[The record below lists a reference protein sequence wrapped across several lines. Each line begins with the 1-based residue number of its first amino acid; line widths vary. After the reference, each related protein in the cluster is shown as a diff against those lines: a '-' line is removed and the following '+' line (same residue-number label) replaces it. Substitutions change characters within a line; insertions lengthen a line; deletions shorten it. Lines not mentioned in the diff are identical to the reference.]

1 MALSYSICVPN
12 HFIFQNCE
20 SFISHTKYKIIYRYH
35 PILYNLLQSS
45 LYPFH
50 FLSLQFLQFK
60 IYTMPSFDLV
70 SKVDLQTL
78 DNAVNTVEKE
88 IRNRFDFKGNHVVID
103 LNKKDFKLNLESES
117 EMKINQIIDVLISKS
132 MKQGLAAEIYDLS
145 KEPFQSGK
153 VVKKEIPVR
162 NGIKQEDAK
171 KIVKL
176 IKDSGLKVQA
186 AIMDDIIRIT
196 AKKIDDLQAVI
207 QASKGWDLGLAFQYV
222 NMKN

>member
-1 MALSYSICVPN
+1 
-12 HFIFQNCE
+12 
-20 SFISHTKYKIIYRYH
+20 
-35 PILYNLLQSS
+35 
-45 LYPFH
+45 
-50 FLSLQFLQFK
+50 
-60 IYTMPSFDLV
+60 MPSFDLV

-88 IRNRFDFKGNHVVID
+88 IKNRFDFKGNHVVID
-103 LNKKDFKLNLESES
+103 LNKKDFKLNLEGES
-117 EMKINQIIDVLISKS
+117 DMKINQIIDVLISKS

-145 KEPFQSGK
+145 KEPYQSGK
-153 VVKKEIPVR
+153 IVKKEIQVR

-196 AKKIDDLQAVI
+196 AKKIDDLQQVI
-207 QASKGWDLGLAFQYV
+207 QVSKSWDLGLAFQYV

>member
-1 MALSYSICVPN
+1 
-12 HFIFQNCE
+12 
-20 SFISHTKYKIIYRYH
+20 
-35 PILYNLLQSS
+35 
-45 LYPFH
+45 
-50 FLSLQFLQFK
+50 
-60 IYTMPSFDLV
+60 MPSFDLV

-78 DNAVNTVEKE
+78 DNAVNVVSKE
-88 IRNRFDFKGNHVVID
+88 IKNRFDFKGSPVEID
-103 LNKKDFKLNLESES
+103 LDKKEFKLKLEAES
-117 EMKINQIIDVLISKS
+117 EMKLQQIIDVLISRS
-132 MKQGLAAEIYDLS
+132 MKQGLAAEVYDLS

-153 VVKKEIPVR
+153 VVKKEVPVR

-196 AKKIDDLQAVI
+196 GKKIDDLQAVI
-207 QASKGWDLGLAFQYV
+207 QASKGWDLGLALQYV

>member
-1 MALSYSICVPN
+1 
-12 HFIFQNCE
+12 
-20 SFISHTKYKIIYRYH
+20 
-35 PILYNLLQSS
+35 
-45 LYPFH
+45 
-50 FLSLQFLQFK
+50 
-60 IYTMPSFDLV
+60 MPSFDLV

-78 DNAVNTVEKE
+78 DNAVNVVEKE
-88 IRNRFDFKGNHVVID
+88 IKNRFDFKGSHVVID
-103 LNKKDFKLNLESES
+103 LNKKEFKLNLEAES
-117 EMKINQIIDVLISKS
+117 EMKLQQVIDVLISRS

-153 VVKKEIPVR
+153 VMKKEIPVR

-186 AIMDDIIRIT
+186 SIMDDIIRIT
-196 AKKIDDLQAVI
+196 GKKIDDLQAVI
-207 QASKGWDLGLAFQYV
+207 QDSKGWDIGLALQYI